1 MLSMK
6 RIYGTLVLLMFM
18 VGILVMGSV
27 QDANALFVLTLDD
40 LNTAGIDIIVADGAP
55 VGTPTKK
62 GPTNIADGSAV
73 AGVINYNGPA
83 GVFTTNVTTG
93 ISKPV
98 IGGPGRARIDLNSV
112 DVSGGAGQLEIELTD
127 TDFLLPVPPN
137 SYILTSEIGGTT
149 DGTVDFDQFID
160 LSNNEFG
167 IGPPAPNIPL
177 VLSMGTFGPGAFSG
191 TTSGSINIVNPF
203 SITEEVLITHTAA
216 GQITSFDALSDAAIP
231 EPSTL
236 LLLGFGALG
245 FIGYG
250 LRRRRRVK

>member
-1 MLSMK
+1 MQ

-27 QDANALFVLTLDD
+27 QDADALFVMTLDD
-40 LNTAGIDIIVADGAP
+40 LGTPGIDVIISDDALL
-55 VGTPTKK
+55 GTVTKK
-62 GPTNIADGSAV
+62 GLTNFADGSAGL
-73 AGVINYNGPA
+73 GVINFNGLVSPT
-83 GVFTTNVTTG
+83 FNINITTG
-93 ISKPV
+93 ISKPI
-98 IGGPGRARIDLNSV
+98 IGGPNRARIDLNSV
-112 DVSGGAGQLEIELTD
+112 NVSGGAGQLKIELTD

-137 SYILTSEIGGTT
+137 PYILTSEIGGTT
-149 DGTVDFDQFID
+149 DGTVDLDQFID

-177 VLSMGTFGPGAFSG
+177 VLSLGTFGPGAFSG

-203 SITEEVLITHTAA
+203 SITESVLITHTGA
-216 GQITSFDALSDAAIP
+216 GQITSFDALSQAAIP

-250 LRRRRRVK
+250 LRRRRKVK